1 MGPRSNDRGN
11 RNLKFL
17 TFRLGELQW
26 GRDQM
31 IAEIR
36 PLPLIRRGAS
46 LLQWGRDQMIAEMDY
61 YGNHCLPAAKLQW
74 GRDQMIAEM
83 YGSAGYG
90 KARSTASMGPRSND
104 RGNPL
109 LWLSRVVYSPA
120 SMGPRSNDR
129 GNRVC
134 RERARIIGLLQ
145 WGRDQMIAEIPC
157 VFPVIS
163 PAFLPLQ
170 WGRDQMI
177 AEMPMRKPVAPLA
190 PAASMGPRSN
200 DRGNERH
207 VTGQKPVAVASM
219 GPRSNDRGNE
229 V

>member
-104 RGNPL
+104 RGNGL
-109 LWLSRVVYSPA
+109 LRQSLFASGQA

-129 GNRVC
+129 GNVWLGRVRQGKVYC
-134 RERARIIGLLQ
+134 FNG
-145 WGRDQMIAEIPC
+145 
-157 VFPVIS
+157 
-163 PAFLPLQ
+163 
-170 WGRDQMI
+170 
-177 AEMPMRKPVAPLA
+177 
-190 PAASMGPRSN
+190 AAI
-200 DRGNERH
+200 
-207 VTGQKPVAVASM
+207 K
-219 GPRSNDRGNE
+219 
-229 V
+229 